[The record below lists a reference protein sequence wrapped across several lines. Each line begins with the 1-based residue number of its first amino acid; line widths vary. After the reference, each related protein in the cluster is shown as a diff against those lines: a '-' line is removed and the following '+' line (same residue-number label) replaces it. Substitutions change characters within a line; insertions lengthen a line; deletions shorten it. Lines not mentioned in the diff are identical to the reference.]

1 MLYDFHLYIFSQ
13 TYADP
18 DHCSKYWIGE
28 CYNGCVTNL
37 SEHYCQLDY
46 LFDTTHGYCNYPK
59 NVHCGD
65 RNCDG
70 RDCNQDPDIPI
81 DCTNNHF
88 YADPKNCIKY
98 YQCWDGVATH
108 KTCNSS
114 KYDLYNLI

>member
-1 MLYDFHLYIFSQ
+1 MKQTFVLVLISSALSCAFALPKCQNHTLPDGTSCQSEGHFSH

-70 RDCNQDPDIPI
+70 RDCNQ
-81 DCTNNHF
+81 
-88 YADPKNCIKY
+88 
-98 YQCWDGVATH
+98 
-108 KTCNSS
+108 
-114 KYDLYNLI
+114 